1 MDAETPRIWG
11 DDHFCGGDL
20 AVDFVNTVSGAG
32 ANRTR
37 ERLVGYGDLL
47 GWATA
52 AGILQV
58 DLSQTLSEQALRD
71 ADGAVS
77 VLVRARAFRE
87 AVFAVL
93 EAVRSG
99 SAVPAG
105 ALPLINGVLVDA
117 SAHRGLEDHDGG
129 VVWGWQ
135 PEPSL
140 DWPLWPVA
148 QAAAA
153 LLTEGPID
161 RLRMCEATDCGWLFL
176 DMSKNRSRRWCDM
189 AVCGNRAKAARHYR
203 RRRSR

>member
-1 MDAETPRIWG
+1 MNGSAPRIWG
-11 DDHFCGGDL
+11 DDDFSGGHL
-20 AVDFVNTVSGAG
+20 AVDFVNTVSGVG

-37 ERLVGYGDLL
+37 ERLVDYVDLV
-47 GWATA
+47 GWAGA
-52 AGILQV
+52 AGILEAN
-58 DLSQTLSEQALRD
+58 LSQTLSEQALRD
-71 ADGAVS
+71 ADGAAS

-99 SAVPAG
+99 SAIPAG
-105 ALPLINGVLVDA
+105 ALPLINGVLVAA
-117 SAHRGLEDHDGG
+117 SGHRGLEHRDGG
-129 VVWGWQ
+129 VVWGWL

-140 DWPLWPVA
+140 DRPLWPVA
-148 QAAAA
+148 QAAAS

-161 RLRMCEATDCGWLFL
+161 RLRMCEAVDCGWLFL

-203 RRRSR
+203 RRRSG